1 MVLTSFLRLF
11 TGDGPNKPQSVDDNI
26 SGKPDYDS
34 GKPDYNQF
42 GGRDLYEANGYDDDY
57 NYGFNF
63 DEDDSGTNYN
73 YKDNYGSNYNDDYF
87 TEDVEISKGVYFGLG
102 VKKGKVHFY
111 SNGKEIMVDKVVN
124 DGLEHEVVLKKENKI
139 VKLSVDGIEA
149 EDSFEHFV
157 DEAFMRDLESHDIFL
172 GGLSENDIDYAT
184 YNLFTKAFTGCVF
197 MLEARNKP
205 MVAGMWSIKDFQMQM
220 LK

>member
-1 MVLTSFLRLF
+1 MPEKGDSQRVAEWPNVEYQSLVLTSFLRLF

-26 SGKPDYDS
+26 SGKPDYN
-34 GKPDYNQF
+34 PF
-42 GGRDLYEANGYDDDY
+42 GGRYLYEDDY
-57 NYGFNF
+57 NF
-63 DEDDSGTNYN
+63 DIYDE
-73 YKDNYGSNYNDDYF
+73 DNYGSNYNDDYF

-205 MVAGMWSIKDFQMQM
+205 MVAGM
-220 LK
+220 